1 MFSPKNERK
10 KVIDSVGCQVIIG
23 LETPVTL
30 TTIRQS
36 LFNSTKG
43 VCTGLMPENGGAMMQ
58 LEGCVPY
65 KEEDAEKYN
74 HLRWWAGRTFGD
86 LLDRAA
92 DIYPDKKALV
102 DQDMRYTYAQVR
114 NRVDRLAVSLMDLN
128 IKPLD
133 RAMVQLPNWSEF
145 VIAYFA
151 LEKIGAIPILLNPR
165 YREYEINY
173 IARLTAASSWI
184 LPQKYRRIDFH
195 PVTKA
200 VLKDNPQMKSVIL
213 VRGKESEG
221 TLNLEILIQEG
232 TISDRNMERLARRR
246 PDPMEVAHMGPTGGT
261 TGLPKVVP
269 RTHNDYLCRVEYAAR
284 AWELTSDDTLLI
296 VAPVTHDLSFSQG
309 LCSIIYTFGKAVML
323 DATDAE
329 SICRTIE
336 EEEITAIAW
345 VPTLASRVSRY
356 ERLKDF
362 NLGSLK
368 KMYCGGGICS
378 PDLVREVSERLDCH
392 VLNGY
397 GGTEGMSTLP
407 RMHYTLDRKCL
418 TVGRP
423 TCPYDTY
430 RILDPEGRECP
441 PNKPGELTVKGPGA
455 FTGYYKAPEENR
467 QVFDKEG
474 YFRTGD
480 QAMVDDAGD
489 IVLTGR
495 IKDIIVRGGENISP
509 VEIENLLMTHP
520 DVMAVAI
527 VGMPDPVMGERACAY
542 IQARGG
548 KEIGLEEIN
557 AYLKNRGASVLQCPE
572 RVESVDAMPLTGA
585 KGLINK
591 KALREDIKKKK
602 EEENYG

>member
-1 MFSPKNERK
+1 M
-10 KVIDSVGCQVIIG
+10 
-23 LETPVTL
+23 
-30 TTIRQS
+30 S
-36 LFNSTKG
+36 LAGWF
-43 VCTGLMPENGGAMMQ
+43 
-58 LEGCVPY
+58 PY
-65 KEEDAEKYN
+65 KEKDAEKYN
-74 HLRWWAGRTFGD
+74 RLQWWAGRTFGD
-86 LLDRAA
+86 LLDKAA
-92 DIYPDKKALV
+92 DIYPDKEALV
-102 DQDMRYTYAQVR
+102 DHDRRFTYAQVR
-114 NRVDRLAVSLMDLN
+114 ERVDRLALNLLDLN

-133 RAMVQLPNWSEF
+133 RAMIQLPNWHEF
-145 VIAYFA
+145 VFSYFA
-151 LEKIGAIPILLNPR
+151 LQKIGAIPILVIPR
-165 YREYEINY
+165 YREYEINH
-173 IARLTAASSWI
+173 IARLTEAKVWV
-184 LPQKYRRIDFH
+184 LPRKERTVDYL
-195 PVTKA
+195 PVVQG
-200 VLKDNPQMKSVIL
+200 VLKENPQIKLVIF
-213 VRGKESEG
+213 VRGEAGDEG
-221 TLNLEILIQEG
+221 LSLEDLLREG
-232 TISDRNMERLARRR
+232 RVETDGLKALAQRR
-246 PDPMEVAHMGPTGGT
+246 PDPMEVGHMGPTGGT

-284 AWELTSDDTLLI
+284 AWELTSDDILLI

-309 LCSIIYTFGKAVML
+309 LCSIIYTFGKAIML
-323 DATDAE
+323 DATDSE

-336 EEEITAIAW
+336 EEKITAIAW
-345 VPTLASRVSRY
+345 APALASRVSRY

-368 KMYCGGGICS
+368 KMYIGGGISS
-378 PDLVREVSERLDCH
+378 PDLVREISERLDCH

-441 PNKPGELTVKGPGA
+441 PNKPGELTVKGPGV
-455 FTGYYKAPEENR
+455 FTGYYKSPEENR

-520 DVMAVAI
+520 EVEAVAV

-542 IQARGG
+542 IQLRQGV
-548 KEIGLEEIN
+548 ELGLEEMN
-557 AYLKNRGASVLQCPE
+557 AFLKGKGASVLQCPE
-572 RVESVDAMPLTGA
+572 RVELVDSMPVTGA
-585 KGLINK
+585 KGLIDK
-591 KALREDIKKKK
+591 KVLKKDIMEKRK
-602 EEENYG
+602 EEEGYE